1 MPAPD
6 PVADAITRGLQAM
19 IAADPD
25 LAPPPE
31 DPEPKGFAGLLR
43 RFVRRGGEARDGG

>member
-31 DPEPKGFAGLLR
+31 EPKGVLGLIDRLR
-43 RFVRRGGEARDGG
+43 RRAQDGRDAR

>member
-6 PVADAITRGLQAM
+6 PVADAITRGLEAM

-25 LAPPPE
+25 LAPPPQE
-31 DPEPKGFAGLLR
+31 TGRGGLTGLLR
-43 RFVRRGGEARDGG
+43 RLRRLGEDGASGR